1 MSEVADAVA
10 RVDWPVAKI
19 PDVKRLATPKAPVDE
34 PVESVVCPDT
44 ARFVIVVEASVEVPV
59 TPSVPATPSVYPGVD
74 DPIPTL
80 PLASTERKEA
90 FDEEATLKMV
100 LVDPAT
106 PRTLKATVEEVALT
120 PRTVPLSIRVEVPRV
135 VAESQRVAYPNAPP
149 VRLLPIPSDDVD
161 THCVLVPVERRTC
174 PTVPEAFV
182 ESRRAPRIVK
192 LEVVAVVTRRLE
204 VDAFVKVALV
214 AKSLDVVALVDDELV
229 ATKIPVAV
237 ALVSVVLPR
246 VERPVTLSVPPKEPL
261 PVAKSPVVKRL
272 SAVRPAD
279 DEAEARYV

>member
-10 RVDWPVAKI
+10 RVDWPVT
-19 PDVKRLATPKAPVDE
+19 PRVPATPRLYPGVVEPIPSLPLAAKLNKIAPVDE
-34 PVESVVCPDT
+34 AMVRGLTPLVPRT
-44 ARFVIVVEASVEVPV
+44 AREAI
-59 TPSVPATPSVYPGVD
+59 GVD

-100 LVDPAT
+100 LVDPDT

-135 VAESQRVAYPNAPP
+135 VAESQRVAKPKEPP
-149 VRLLPIPSDDVD
+149 VRLLPIPSDEVD

>member
-1 MSEVADAVA
+1 MISGLAPALPVIAKVLTG
-10 RVDWPVAKI
+10 VDEPIPKFPLAAKLNKI
-19 PDVKRLATPKAPVDE
+19 APVDE
-34 PVESVVCPDT
+34 AMVRGLTPLVPRT
-44 ARFVIVVEASVEVPV
+44 AREAI
-59 TPSVPATPSVYPGVD
+59 GVD
-74 DPIPTL
+74 VPIPTL

-149 VRLLPIPSDDVD
+149 VRLLPIPSEDVD

-174 PTVPEAFV
+174 PGVPEAFV
-182 ESRRAPRIVK
+182 ESRRAPRMVK

-204 VDAFVKVALV
+204 VDAFVKVAF
-214 AKSLDVVALVDDELV
+214 
-229 ATKIPVAV
+229 
-237 ALVSVVLPR
+237 
-246 VERPVTLSVPPKEPL
+246 VE
-261 PVAKSPVVKRL
+261 
-272 SAVRPAD
+272 
-279 DEAEARYV
+279 